1 MPDMVAIFG
10 SADFLVLYVE
20 KIFLENISTN

>member
-1 MPDMVAIFG
+1 MPNMVAIFG
-10 SADFLVLYVE
+10 STDFLVLYVE